1 MKINTRYVQVFVLYL
16 TSVIISNVV
25 TKSNSFCKTLIQ
37 TFTGF
42 TVFSI
47 GLRYLTKRKQK
58 KA

>member
-1 MKINTRYVQVFVLYL
+1 MKVNTRYVQVFVLYL
-16 TSVIISNVV
+16 ISVITSNIV
-25 TKSNSFCKTLIQ
+25 TNSNSLIKTLVQ
-37 TFTGF
+37 TLTGF